1 MNMDRTPMQ
10 RKRPIGEDAL
20 GQPIS
25 GRKTMRKALTT
36 AILSTTAIA
45 SPALAEVEVKPIIE
59 ARLRY
64 ESVEQQGTTPPDADA
79 VTVRVRAG
87 VTAKTGP
94 FAVLIEGEGT
104 LALVEDYNSGVNGK
118 LGPIIPDPENVELNR
133 AQIQFTGIP
142 KTVITAGR
150 QRINLDD
157 QRFIGSVGWRQNE
170 QTFDAVR
177 AEWSGIK
184 NVKADVTYAWS
195 QRTIW
200 GVDGFGARQTA
211 VGGNSIFANLGYK
224 AKTFGITAFAYLADL
239 DEAPVQAFR
248 LSSKTFGLRGNAT
261 VPLGKAKLN
270 LLASYAVQSDYN
282 NNPNNSS
289 SDYLL
294 GEAML
299 DVAGFKL
306 TAGYEVLG
314 ADTNGLGGVALSSF
328 QTPFA
333 TLHKFNGTADKFLIT
348 PANGLRDLY
357 LGLGASPKVKALPG
371 LNAQITWHQY
381 KSDRLS
387 QNFGIEWN
395 AQIGWKISKKV
406 TFLAKFADYNRSGVA
421 DFAGD
426 ADTQKLWAQL
436 DYAF

>member
-1 MNMDRTPMQ
+1 
-10 RKRPIGEDAL
+10 
-20 GQPIS
+20 
-25 GRKTMRKALTT
+25 MRKAIYTV
-36 AILSTTAIA
+36 ILSTTAIA
-45 SPALAEVEVKPIIE
+45 TPAMAEVEVKPIIE

-64 ESVEQQGTTPPDADA
+64 ENVEQQGVAVEGDA
-79 VTVRVRAG
+79 VTLRVRAG
-87 VTAKTGP
+87 VTAKSGSFT
-94 FAVLIEGEGT
+94 VLVEGEGT
-104 LALVEDYNSGVNGK
+104 LAIVEDYNSGVNGK
-118 LGPIIPDPENVELNR
+118 LGPVISDPENVELNR

-157 QRFIGSVGWRQNE
+157 QRFVGSVAWRQNE

-177 AEWSGIK
+177 AEWTGIK
-184 NVKADVTYAWS
+184 NVKADLTYAWS

-211 VGGNSIFANLGYK
+211 VGGDNILANLSYK
-224 AKTFGITAFAYLADL
+224 GKTFCITGFAYLADL
-239 DEAPVQAFR
+239 DEALVQNFR
-248 LSSKTFGLRGNAT
+248 LSSKTFGLRGNVT
-261 VPLGKAKLN
+261 FPIGKAKLN

-299 DVAGFKL
+299 DVTPFKL

-314 ADTNGLGGVALSSF
+314 ADSKGIGGVALSSF

-348 PANGLRDLY
+348 PVNGLRDLY
-357 LGLGASPKVKALPG
+357 FGLGASPKIKALPG
-371 LNAQITWHQY
+371 FAAQLTWHQF
-381 KSDRLS
+381 KSDRLN
-387 QNFGIEWN
+387 QNFGTEWN
-395 AQIGWKISKKV
+395 AQMSWKIGKKI
-406 TFLAKFADYNRSGVA
+406 TFLAKYADYNRKGIA

-426 ADTQKLWAQL
+426 ADTRKLWAQF

>member
-1 MNMDRTPMQ
+1 MNMDRAPMQ
-10 RKRPIGEDAL
+10 RKRPTGEDAL
-20 GQPIS
+20 GQINS
-25 GRKTMRKALTT
+25 GRITMRKALSI

-45 SPALAEVEVKPIIE
+45 SPALAEEVEIKPIIE

-64 ESVEQQGTTPPDADA
+64 ENVEQQGVAVEADA
-79 VTVRVRAG
+79 VTLRLRAG
-87 VTAKTGP
+87 VTAKQGP
-94 FAVLIEGEGT
+94 FAVLVEAEGT
-104 LALVEDYNSGVNGK
+104 LAIVEDYNSGVNGK
-118 LGPIIPDPENVELNR
+118 PGPIIADPQNIELNR

-142 KTVITAGR
+142 KTVVTAGR

-157 QRFIGSVGWRQNE
+157 QRFVGNVGWRQNE

-177 AEWSGIK
+177 AEWTGVK
-184 NVKADVTYAWS
+184 GVKADVTYAWS

-211 VGGNSIFANLGYK
+211 VGGDNILANLSYK
-224 AKTFGITAFAYLADL
+224 GKTFGITAFAYVADL
-239 DEAPVQAFR
+239 DEAPVHAFR
-248 LSSKTFGLRGNAT
+248 LSSKTFGARGNVT
-261 VPLGKAKLN
+261 LPLGKAKLN
-270 LLASYAVQSDYN
+270 LLASYAKQSDYN

-314 ADTNGLGGVALSSF
+314 ADNGVALSSF

-357 LGLGASPKVKALPG
+357 LGVGASPKIKALPG
-371 LNAQITWHQY
+371 FNAQLTWHQF

-387 QNFGIEWN
+387 QDFGTEWN
-395 AQIGWKISKKV
+395 AQIGWKIAKKV
-406 TFLAKFADYNRSGVA
+406 SFLAKYADYNRKGIA

-426 ADTQKLWAQL
+426 ADTQKFWAQL
-436 DYAF
+436 DYVF

>member
-1 MNMDRTPMQ
+1 
-10 RKRPIGEDAL
+10 
-20 GQPIS
+20 
-25 GRKTMRKALTT
+25 MRKALIIT
-36 AILSTTAIA
+36 ILSTTAI
-45 SPALAEVEVKPIIE
+45 STPALAEVEVKPIIE

-64 ESVEQQGTTPPDADA
+64 ENVDQDGVAVEGDA
-79 VTVRVRAG
+79 VTMRLRAG

-94 FAVLIEGEGT
+94 FAVLVEGEGT
-104 LALVEDYNSGVNGK
+104 LAIVEDYNSGVNGK
-118 LGPIIPDPENVELNR
+118 AGPIIADPENVELNR

-157 QRFIGSVGWRQNE
+157 QRFVGSVGWRQNE

-177 AEWSGIK
+177 AEWTGIK
-184 NVKADVTYAWS
+184 GVKADLTYAWS

-211 VGGNSIFANLGYK
+211 VGGDNILGNLSYK
-224 AKTFGITAFAYLADL
+224 GKTFGVTAFAYLADL
-239 DEAPVQAFR
+239 DEAPVQGFR
-248 LSSKTFGLRGNAT
+248 LSSKTFGARGNVT
-261 VPLGKAKLN
+261 LPLGKAKLN

-282 NNPNNSS
+282 NNPNDSS
-289 SDYLL
+289 SSYLL

-314 ADTNGLGGVALSSF
+314 ADNGVALSSF

-357 LGLGASPKVKALPG
+357 LGVGASPKIKALPG
-371 LNAQITWHQY
+371 FNAQLTWHQF

-387 QNFGIEWN
+387 QDFGTEWN
-395 AQIGWKISKKV
+395 AQMGWKIGKKV
-406 TFLAKFADYNRSGVA
+406 TFLAKYADYKRKGVA

-426 ADTQKLWAQL
+426 ADTQKFWAQF

>member
-1 MNMDRTPMQ
+1 
-10 RKRPIGEDAL
+10 
-20 GQPIS
+20 
-25 GRKTMRKALTT
+25 MRKALII
-36 AILSTTAIA
+36 AILSTTAI
-45 SPALAEVEVKPIIE
+45 STPALAEVEVKPIIE

-64 ESVEQQGTTPPDADA
+64 ENVEQQGVEVEADS
-79 VTVRVRAG
+79 VTMRLRAG
-87 VTAKTGP
+87 VTAKTGS
-94 FAVLIEGEGT
+94 FAVLVEAEGT
-104 LALVEDYNSGVNGK
+104 LAIVEDYNSGLNGK
-118 LGPIIPDPENVELNR
+118 PGPIIPDPENIELNR

-157 QRFIGSVGWRQNE
+157 QRFVGNVGWRQNE

-177 AEWSGIK
+177 AEWMGIK
-184 NVKADVTYAWS
+184 GVKADLTYAWS

-200 GVDGFGARQTA
+200 GVNGFGARQTA
-211 VGGNSIFANLGYK
+211 VGGDNIFANLSYK
-224 AKTFGITAFAYLADL
+224 GKTFGVTAFAYVADL

-248 LSSKTFGLRGNAT
+248 LSSKTFGARGNAT
-261 VPLGKAKLN
+261 LPLGKAKLN
-270 LLASYAVQSDYN
+270 LLASYAKQSDYN

-314 ADTNGLGGVALSSF
+314 ADNGVTLSSF

-348 PANGLRDLY
+348 PPNGLRDLY
-357 LGLGASPKVKALPG
+357 LGVGASPKIKALPG
-371 LNAQITWHQY
+371 FNAQLAWHQY

-387 QNFGIEWN
+387 QNFGTEWN
-395 AQIGWKISKKV
+395 AQMGWKISKKLS
-406 TFLAKFADYNRSGVA
+406 FLAKYADYNRSGIA

-426 ADTQKLWAQL
+426 ADTQKFWAQL
-436 DYAF
+436 DYVF

>member
-1 MNMDRTPMQ
+1 
-10 RKRPIGEDAL
+10 
-20 GQPIS
+20 
-25 GRKTMRKALTT
+25 MRKPLTFAL
-36 AILSTTAIA
+36 LSTAALA
-45 SPALAEVEVKPIIE
+45 SPALAQEIKLKPIIE

-64 ESVEQQGTTPPDADA
+64 ENVDQAGVAVEADA
-79 VTVRVRAG
+79 VTLRMRGG
-87 VTAKTGP
+87 VEAKRGV
-94 FAVLIEGEGT
+94 FAILVEAEGT

-118 LGPIIPDPENVELNR
+118 AGPVIADPENVELNR
-133 AQIQFTGIP
+133 AQIQFTGLP

-157 QRFIGSVGWRQNE
+157 QRFVGAVGWRQNE

-184 NVKADVTYAWS
+184 GVKADVTYAWS

-200 GVDGFGARQTA
+200 GVDGFGARKSA
-211 VGGNSIFANLGYK
+211 VDGDNIFVNVGYK
-224 AKTFGITAFAYLADL
+224 GKTFGVTGFAYFADL
-239 DEAPVQAFR
+239 DEAVVQNFR
-248 LSSKTFGLRGNAT
+248 LSSKTFGLRANAV
-261 VPLGKAKLN
+261 VPVGKAKLN
-270 LLASYAVQSDYN
+270 LVASYAVQSDYH

-289 SDYLL
+289 ADYLL

-299 DVAGFKL
+299 DISGFKL

-314 ADTNGLGGVALSSF
+314 ADNGAALSSF

-348 PANGLRDLY
+348 PPNGLRDLY
-357 LGLGASPKVKALPG
+357 AGAAYAFAKVKALPG
-371 LNAQITWHQY
+371 LNAAVTWHQF

-387 QNFGIEWN
+387 LNYGTEWN
-395 AQIGWKISKKV
+395 AQIGMKFGKKL
-406 TFLAKFADYNRSGVA
+406 TGLIKYADYSSTGTV

-426 ADTQKLWAQL
+426 ADTRKLWAQL